1 MKKVLLSLLTVS
13 ATLCT
18 VAQSSQIGWS
28 QSAFKQNPAS
38 SIVGKS
44 AISSA
49 SIAPVTIVE
58 EDFSLFTAGSE
69 ENPDSENIAPG
80 TNYIYMINDGYM
92 HVTGWGG
99 YYVFQAGGAC
109 ALKQYTDTYYGMT
122 RYGHIQ
128 TPESELYGE
137 ATVTFRA
144 RRAHSNPGAGDLDL
158 ALCDNYSGRL
168 ETTTI
173 TLTDSWEEYSWTSNK
188 GSFNSHNIFQFT
200 PVNGEILLDDIKVT
214 RIRNKIPSTSVLS
227 PMNVSATEFIAQWSP
242 SELPAIDGYI
252 FNAYYKDMPAEY
264 VEPGTIA
271 YDFESIKLKD
281 DGKSINTE
289 NPGFPENWTIDV
301 SSNGTKDMCT
311 ESGSFNSGKQSI
323 NLDAV
328 GDIIL
333 SPETPAPINKI
344 SFWVKPS
351 TMDYEGSNISL
362 LGVHVKN
369 TSDEWEHIANI
380 PNYWLTQNGGYYTF
394 EGDQVG
400 HYINQVKITCES
412 SYSVTFAIDDIQLD
426 YETQPIPYPLIV
438 DAFTTDTCY
447 TVANIDP
454 SKEHFYYVQVKE
466 GDLLSSPTYDMWVD
480 GINGVTPN
488 ALPASNVTET
498 GFTANWDPLYNASHY
513 KLAINQIYDTSVD
526 NEEVELAYE
535 DFSAL
540 TEGTV
545 TSPYN
550 PWTMAH
556 NLADNGQSEQD
567 WSLTNPQWAAGM
579 AGSTGTSWSGAAGLV
594 LSPKMKLGNNTIKVD
609 VTAYNT
615 AAGDKLWVMVIEE
628 YNSSTAIVAKTLDFS
643 ETETGFITGSV
654 LFEDFDFGDKP
665 LHIAFMSQN
674 GVGFF
679 IDEAKISAII
689 PAKGTAVE
697 RPFKVA
703 LPESNS
709 YTLSDLPTGI
719 LKYNYNVI
727 AKRTKDFV
735 DYVSEKSAT
744 IDVELLA
751 ASVEDIAINQS
762 KVYSDG
768 GILYISVQNETDY
781 EIYNVSGVLAESGQI
796 SGDASISLPSG
807 IYIVK
812 VNSEVHKVIV
822 K

>member
-1 MKKVLLSLLTVS
+1 
-13 ATLCT
+13 
-18 VAQSSQIGWS
+18 
-28 QSAFKQNPAS
+28 
-38 SIVGKS
+38 
-44 AISSA
+44 
-49 SIAPVTIVE
+49 
-58 EDFSLFTAGSE
+58 
-69 ENPDSENIAPG
+69 
-80 TNYIYMINDGYM
+80 
-92 HVTGWGG
+92 
-99 YYVFQAGGAC
+99 
-109 ALKQYTDTYYGMT
+109 
-122 RYGHIQ
+122 
-128 TPESELYGE
+128 
-137 ATVTFRA
+137 
-144 RRAHSNPGAGDLDL
+144 
-158 ALCDNYSGRL
+158 
-168 ETTTI
+168 
-173 TLTDSWEEYSWTSNK
+173 
-188 GSFNSHNIFQFT
+188 
-200 PVNGEILLDDIKVT
+200 
-214 RIRNKIPSTSVLS
+214 
-227 PMNVSATEFIAQWSP
+227 
-242 SELPAIDGYI
+242 
-252 FNAYYKDMPAEY
+252 
-264 VEPGTIA
+264 
-271 YDFESIKLKD
+271 
-281 DGKSINTE
+281 
-289 NPGFPENWTIDV
+289 
-301 SSNGTKDMCT
+301 
-311 ESGSFNSGKQSI
+311 
-323 NLDAV
+323 
-328 GDIIL
+328 
-333 SPETPAPINKI
+333 
-344 SFWVKPS
+344 
-351 TMDYEGSNISL
+351 
-362 LGVHVKN
+362 
-369 TSDEWEHIANI
+369 
-380 PNYWLTQNGGYYTF
+380 
-394 EGDQVG
+394 
-400 HYINQVKITCES
+400 
-412 SYSVTFAIDDIQLD
+412 
-426 YETQPIPYPLIV
+426 
-438 DAFTTDTCY
+438 
-447 TVANIDP
+447 
-454 SKEHFYYVQVKE
+454 
-466 GDLLSSPTYDMWVD
+466 
-480 GINGVTPN
+480 
-488 ALPASNVTET
+488 
-498 GFTANWDPLYNASHY
+498 
-513 KLAINQIYDTSVD
+513 
-526 NEEVELAYE
+526 
-535 DFSAL
+535 
-540 TEGTV
+540 
-545 TSPYN
+545 
-550 PWTMAH
+550 MAH